1 MSEEAAAAIETAME
15 WRASLI
21 HMLAGGTTKTSSEG
35 KKDTFD
41 LVVDNAKS
49 HRNIHL
55 HGSGSTMTE
64 TRQSGDDSEN
74 LSDLLEDLELQDLP
88 GTSFPPDSLKSQ
100 WHNSFPFRSKKRRR
114 IPRWKRTTSAD
125 GEGSPAE
132 ASLKETWSSSDSVLD
147 YSSFDGMLREGS
159 SQTPSA
165 LSNVRQP
172 GRRFSLEASTIE
184 FLQQDVHEEFVVE
197 AEEEASEE
205 PDDEDLDQKMAAC

>member
-88 GTSFPPDSLKSQ
+88 GTFPPDSLKSL

-159 SQTPSA
+159 SQTSSA
-165 LSNVRQP
+165 LSNVQQP

-184 FLQQDVHEEFVVE
+184 FLEQDVHEEFVVE